1 MKHIVIAIMLIFIAA
16 PGSWLIE
23 ANQSGSLVSPLM
35 AAEESGMDRVT
46 IQLKKLRDAMSSM
59 QELDELEKAGMPRQ
73 DVDRMRKAMQS
84 KISEMM
90 NDAMTSIRSL

>member
-1 MKHIVIAIMLIFIAA
+1 
-16 PGSWLIE
+16 
-23 ANQSGSLVSPLM
+23 
-35 AAEESGMDRVT
+35 VT